1 MSTFN
6 TRCDRFETLKKVRGR
21 KPLFF
26 DMSIWI
32 ELERGYSDAAKHTL
46 SLLRQG
52 VAQRRLFCPFQYTTI
67 WELYKQDQASRERLA
82 ALIEELSLNVAF
94 AICDDV
100 FRWECEDLVSGLLNE
115 QPTKISDL
123 LFVPPAYYLS
133 DSEQWTFSEN
143 GLPEDEQAEMV
154 RRVQQGKEGLTL
166 TELVKLVG
174 PSIQNAPHPNIPYQT
189 MAQEARA
196 ASGDK
201 AKRHRRSAADCVN
214 RVVVSFF
221 YKLPEPRKTRACRAL
236 EAKVAGADGSRMG
249 FVLELLPAI
258 RNHAEVLA
266 GRIDDTGRKDDPNDF
281 YDLNSLPVPLAYAH
295 AIVFRDKMIRNLV
308 RKRSDLLTQ
317 NPRCSFFD
325 DLPGFATYLEQQKN
339 EENVGV

>member
-32 ELERGYSDAAKHTL
+32 ELERGYSDAATHTL

-52 VAQRRLFCPFQYTTI
+52 VARRRLFCPFQYTTI

-174 PSIQNAPHPNIPYQT
+174 PQPAPGVSICT
-189 MAQEARA
+189 
-196 ASGDK
+196 GDVPSEGVRLSSVCTVLSITSSHSESPRLS
-201 AKRHRRSAADCVN
+201 RHV
-214 RVVVSFF
+214 FF
-221 YKLPEPRKTRACRAL
+221 R
-236 EAKVAGADGSRMG
+236 
-249 FVLELLPAI
+249 
-258 RNHAEVLA
+258 
-266 GRIDDTGRKDDPNDF
+266 
-281 YDLNSLPVPLAYAH
+281 
-295 AIVFRDKMIRNLV
+295 
-308 RKRSDLLTQ
+308 
-317 NPRCSFFD
+317 
-325 DLPGFATYLEQQKN
+325 
-339 EENVGV
+339 